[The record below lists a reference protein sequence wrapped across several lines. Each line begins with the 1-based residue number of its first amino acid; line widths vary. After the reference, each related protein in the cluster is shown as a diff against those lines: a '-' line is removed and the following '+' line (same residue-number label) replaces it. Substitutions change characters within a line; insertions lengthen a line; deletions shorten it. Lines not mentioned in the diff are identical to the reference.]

1 MSIRCSTSTQCKI
14 RSGSGVPFRAPRE
27 RDWYGTSFDS
37 TESVISEGGNWKT
50 NFGQNWTVCSTSGG
64 RCFGTQPLNDNFDDS
79 YAYINGLWS
88 PDQEVGGVVF
98 KGVTSGI
105 QEVEN
110 NMRII
115 DGPGFCYLYE
125 VNWAYD
131 GSYVDFIRWN
141 GPRGTSVSDFT
152 FLVPSGTFSTTINNG
167 DTLVARIQGFTIT
180 AFRNGVQV
188 GTATDTSAQKLRY
201 GQPGLGFF
209 RTSDGG
215 ANDQF
220 CWSSYWAR
228 SL

>member
-1 MSIRCSTSTQCKI
+1 MSIRIAQQGGF
-14 RSGSGVPFRAPRE
+14 RSRGFRSLRE
-27 RDWYGTSFDS
+27 KDFYGTSFDQ
-37 TESVISEGGNWKT
+37 TESVISEGGAWRT
-50 NFGQNWTVCSTSGG
+50 NFGQDWTVCSTSSG

-79 YAYINGLWS
+79 YAYLNGLWS

-98 KGVTSGI
+98 KGTTAGI
-105 QEVEN
+105 QEVEC
-110 NMRII
+110 NMRIL

-125 VNWAYD
+125 VNWARD

-141 GPRGTSVSDFT
+141 GARGNSVGDFT
-152 FLVPSGTFSTTINNG
+152 FMVPTGTFSVPAINNG

-188 GTATDTSAQKLRY
+188 GQATDTSRRLAY

-220 CWSSYWAR
+220 CWSSFWAR